1 MRILTLGRLPE
12 HEIGGLPQF
21 TAGMAEAMTLLGH
34 DCRVV
39 HPGRSV
45 APGTYSFP
53 TYPAGDSSWP
63 SKGRTANFRKAFAAA
78 RTVRDHVDEIAPDVL
93 HVQYGGAMDL
103 AILPSLAKLGVP
115 VVVTAH
121 CGRAWA
127 HLSHAPRLS
136 TRRLAIADR
145 VLVLT
150 EDQRNLF
157 LSAGM
162 EPDRVHTVGT
172 LIDGEFF
179 RRPRRMRQNAL
190 GPRRCLYLGRIAPE
204 KGLETVIQALH
215 AMSVEERPRFM
226 AVGPVDPAYEDRL
239 FELAAGLGPALELQ
253 GPVRSVS
260 QRIRLLDEADCLLHP
275 TLSDVK
281 PLVVLEA
288 MSREL
293 PVLASSLPGTSELLA
308 GTGRTFPPG
317 SVAGLKD
324 HLRAMRQCPDYL
336 GAAEGAAGRPLT
348 LQATPAAAAA
358 ETIRH
363 FEACLVPVA

>member
-12 HEIGGLPQF
+12 HEIGGLPLF
-21 TAGMAEAMTLLGH
+21 TAGMAEAMTALGH

-39 HPGRSV
+39 HPGRSLTQ
-45 APGTYSFP
+45 GTYAFP
-53 TYPAGDSSWP
+53 TYAAGDSNWP
-63 SKGRTANFRKAFAAA
+63 IKGRTANFRKAFAAA
-78 RTVRDHVDEIAPDVL
+78 RTVRDHVEEVDPDVL

-103 AILPSLAKLGVP
+103 AVLPGLAKLGIP

-121 CGRAWA
+121 CGRSWA

-136 TRRLAIADR
+136 ARRLATASR

-150 EDQRNLF
+150 GDQRDLF

-162 EPDRVHTVGT
+162 DPEHVHTVGT
-172 LIDGEFF
+172 LIDDEFF
-179 RRPRRMRQNAL
+179 RSPRRVRQNAL

-204 KGLETVIQALH
+204 KGLETVIQALQ
-215 AMSVEERPRFM
+215 AMQPEERPRFM
-226 AVGPVDPAYEDRL
+226 AVGPVDPSYEDRL
-239 FELAAGLGPALELQ
+239 LELATGLGSAFELQ
-253 GPVRSVS
+253 GPVHSVS
-260 QRIRLLDEADCLLHP
+260 QRIRLLDEAECLLHP

-288 MSREL
+288 MAREL
-293 PVLASSLPGTSELLA
+293 PILASSLPGTSELLA
-308 GTGRTFPPG
+308 GIGRTFAPG
-317 SVAGLKD
+317 SVAGLRD
-324 HLRAMRQCPDYL
+324 HLQAMHRRSDYL
-336 GAAEGAAGRPLT
+336 GSADGAAGRPLA
-348 LQATPAAAAA
+348 LRSTPAAAAA